1 MRDYSPIVFLIF
13 IIDCGTTLDSVLI
26 DFLAIVDLISSLLHN
41 IKLNI
46 IRSSAVDIDD
56 KLFKSFL
63 ERVMNYLKEST
74 GVKPNYCNL

>member
-1 MRDYSPIVFLIF
+1 MRDYSPIVFLIV

-26 DFLAIVDLISSLLHN
+26 DFLAIVVLVSLLLHN

-56 KLFKSFL
+56 KLYLVFQKNGDIQYFL
-63 ERVMNYLKEST
+63 
-74 GVKPNYCNL
+74 